1 MSGGEAM
8 ASFFLLYALTISIEL
23 ILSLVMAIFLY
34 LILAPTGSRT
44 EHQPETPPQPRPLA
58 RTVEGALGDAFATV
72 SEGRDDLATL
82 TNARMLLQQY
92 QRDRQNSAGTTS

>member
-1 MSGGEAM
+1 MSA
-8 ASFFLLYALTISIEL
+8 FFVLYALTISIEL

-34 LILAPTGSRT
+34 LILAPTGSR
-44 EHQPETPPQPRPLA
+44 PETSHHEAPRSRPLA

-82 TNARMLLQQY
+82 TNARTLLQQY
-92 QRDRQNSAGTTS
+92 QRERHAATRDAS

>member
-1 MSGGEAM
+1 MG
-8 ASFFLLYALTISIEL
+8 SFFVLYALTISIEL
-23 ILSLVMAIFLY
+23 MLSLVMAIFLY

-44 EHQPETPPQPRPLA
+44 ERQPETPQHPRLLA

-72 SEGRDDLATL
+72 SEGHNDLATL

-92 QRDRQNSAGTTS
+92 QRERRDAAQNAS

>member
-1 MSGGEAM
+1 MGA
-8 ASFFLLYALTISIEL
+8 FFVLYALTISIEL
-23 ILSLVMAIFLY
+23 ILSLVMAIFLF
-34 LILAPTGSRT
+34 LILAPTGSHQT
-44 EHQPETPPQPRPLA
+44 EQPPEPRRERPLA

-92 QRDRQNSAGTTS
+92 QRERHDADRHAS

>member
-1 MSGGEAM
+1 MSA
-8 ASFFLLYALTISIEL
+8 FFVLYALTISIEL

-44 EHQPETPPQPRPLA
+44 ERQPETPQPRPLA

-72 SEGRDDLATL
+72 CEGRDDLATL
-82 TNARMLLQQY
+82 TNARTLLQQY
-92 QRDRQNSAGTTS
+92 QRERREAAQNAS